1 MTTTPSLRTWLR
13 AAVSKLVEAGVD
25 QADAD
30 AIWMACHVLQM
41 TRGELEVRAA
51 TSDNPLDST
60 VLDRLEEL
68 LVRRCAREP
77 LWHILGQAPFLGME
91 LHVGPGVFSPR
102 PETELLAHT
111 AITELLA
118 METLT
123 GELTVWDIGA
133 GSGAIGLAIARGVT
147 HAQVTSVEPSDEAH
161 PYLQKNID
169 QYGEGRVRLVKAL
182 ASEAGGHVTPN
193 SVDVVVSNPP
203 YLIRESDWVD
213 VETGNFDPDSA
224 LYAEDGGLAVMAD
237 VVGFAREALRPGG
250 VLLVEHGTTHNEP
263 VATLL
268 TEHGFGLISHH
279 NDLVGRPRITRASKP

>member
-1 MTTTPSLRTWLR
+1 MTTAPSLKTWLR

-41 TRGELEVRAA
+41 TRGELEARAA
-51 TSDNPLDST
+51 TSDDPLDSD
-60 VLDRLEEL
+60 VVSQLEEL
-68 LVRRCAREP
+68 LVRRCDREP

-111 AITELLA
+111 AMTELLA

-147 HAQVTSVEPSDEAH
+147 HAHITSVEPSDEAH
-161 PYLQKNID
+161 AYLQKNID
-169 QYGEGRVRLVKAL
+169 RYGEGRVRLVKAL
-182 ASEAGGHVTPN
+182 ASEAGDHVTPN

-224 LYAEDGGLAVMAD
+224 LYADDGGLAVMAD
-237 VVGFAREALRPGG
+237 VVAFATEALRPGG
-250 VLLVEHGTTHNEP
+250 VLIVEHGTTHNEP

-268 TEHGFGLISHH
+268 TKHGFGLISHH
-279 NDLVGRPRITRASKP
+279 NDLVGRPRISRATKP